1 MALRCSVC
9 DHPKIVD
16 INKGLADGSLSLR
29 DAKGQYG
36 LSKSAMGRHLA
47 DHLPMVLQ
55 RAAERQAVR
64 QTAVKDDQFMDGIL
78 SAITAGRR
86 GVDLGL
92 AAADAVDDPA
102 TLYRLT
108 PAFMAQ
114 QLRAL
119 ELLGNAT
126 GRLKQEGTTVT
137 VNYLAVAMPR
147 PEDSAPTAIEATC
160 TPMQPDDPDTIDR

>member
-1 MALRCSVC
+1 MGLECTVCKHPQAQSIDAALAS
-9 DHPKIVD
+9 
-16 INKGLADGSLSLR
+16 GALSNR
-29 DAKGQYG
+29 SIAKQFDLGAA
-36 LSKSAMGRHLA
+36 SIDRHVKSNHVGRRIA
-47 DHLPMVLQ
+47 A
-55 RAAERQAVR
+55 AAERK
-64 QTAVKDDQFMDGIL
+64 AVKADDQFMDGIL

-92 AAADAVDDPA
+92 AAADDADAA
-102 TLYRLT
+102 TRYRMT

-147 PEDSAPTAIEATC
+147 PEDTAPPAIEASLVV
-160 TPMQPDDPDTIDR
+160 DTVQET

>member
-1 MALRCSVC
+1 MSSRS
-9 DHPKIVD
+9 I
-16 INKGLADGSLSLR
+16 
-29 DAKGQYG
+29 AKQFEVGANAIDRHKNTG
-36 LSKSAMGRHLA
+36 HVGRRIA
-47 DHLPMVLQ
+47 A
-55 RAAERQAVR
+55 AAERK
-64 QTAVKDDQFMDGIL
+64 AVKADDQFMDGIL

-92 AAADAVDDPA
+92 AAADKVDDPA

-147 PEDSAPTAIEATC
+147 PEDTAPPAIEATSIRS
-160 TPMQPDDPDTIDR
+160 DEE

>member
-1 MALRCSVC
+1 MCGIVLIIMGLECSVC
-9 DHPKIVD
+9 KHPQRQALD
-16 INKGLADGSLSLR
+16 AALASG
-29 DAKGQYG
+29 G
-36 LSKSAMGRHLA
+36 LSNRSIARQFELGPSAIDRHVKSGHVGRRIA
-47 DHLPMVLQ
+47 ATVERTE
-55 RAAERQAVR
+55 RA
-64 QTAVKDDQFMDGIL
+64 KDDQFMDGIL

-92 AAADAVDDPA
+92 AAADEADAA
-102 TLYRLT
+102 TRYRMT

-126 GRLKQEGTTVT
+126 GRLRQEGTTVT

-147 PEDSAPTAIEATC
+147 PEDTALPAIEASVVK
-160 TPMQPDDPDTIDR
+160 DDLE

>member
-1 MALRCSVC
+1 MGLECTVCKHPQAQSIDAALAS
-9 DHPKIVD
+9 
-16 INKGLADGSLSLR
+16 GALSNR
-29 DAKGQYG
+29 SIAKQFDLGAA
-36 LSKSAMGRHLA
+36 SIDRHVKSNHVGRRIA
-47 DHLPMVLQ
+47 A
-55 RAAERQAVR
+55 AAERK
-64 QTAVKDDQFMDGIL
+64 AVKADDQFMDGIL

-147 PEDSAPTAIEATC
+147 PEDTASPAIEATC
-160 TPMQPDDPDTIDR
+160 VDATSTRSDEE

>member
-1 MALRCSVC
+1 MALACSIC
-9 DHPKIVD
+9 EHPARNAVD
-16 INKGLADGSLSLR
+16 GLIASGAMSLR
-29 DAKGQYG
+29 AIARQFEVSHDAINRH
-36 LSKSAMGRHLA
+36 KSGGHVGKRI
-47 DHLPMVLQ
+47 
-55 RAAERQAVR
+55 AATVERNQ
-64 QTAVKDDQFMDGIL
+64 VKADDQFMDGIL

-92 AAADAVDDPA
+92 AAADDADAA
-102 TLYRLT
+102 TRYRMT

-126 GRLKQEGTTVT
+126 GRLRQEGTTVT

-147 PEDSAPTAIEATC
+147 PEDTAPPAIEATSIRS
-160 TPMQPDDPDTIDR
+160 DESED

>member
-1 MALRCSVC
+1 M
-9 DHPKIVD
+9 
-16 INKGLADGSLSLR
+16 SLR
-29 DAKGQYG
+29 SIAKQF
-36 LSKSAMGRHLA
+36 STSHSAINRHNVDGHVGRRIEA
-47 DHLPMVLQ
+47 I
-55 RAAERQAVR
+55 AARSG
-64 QTAVKDDQFMDGIL
+64 AVKDDQFMDGIL

-92 AAADAVDDPA
+92 AAADQVDDPA

-126 GRLKQEGTTVT
+126 GRLKAEGTTVT

-147 PEDSAPTAIEATC
+147 PEDSAPPAIEATSEAI
-160 TPMQPDDPDTIDR
+160 PEPPL